1 MGYSVGVTI
10 VRMFYVSDIYAKPD
24 VVVVK
29 SLING
34 DSAVRHGI
42 CTDFDF

>member
-1 MGYSVGVTI
+1 MDYSVGVTI

-34 DSAVRHGI
+34 DFVVRHGI
-42 CTDFDF
+42 CSDF